1 MSNELIRAVLA
12 IIVGAHGIG
21 HVLFLVPLLGIADW
35 GQSTSS
41 WLLSNEGLMKV
52 AGGVIWAVALVGFV
66 AAAIG
71 IFGQLSW
78 WRTAA
83 MIASLVSL
91 VGLALFWE
99 NPPTQ
104 PAVAAAIFDIVVLLA
119 LLVFKWPPSSLVGP

>member
-1 MSNELIRAVLA
+1 MSNELVRAILA

-35 GQSTSS
+35 GQSASS
-41 WLLSNEGLMKV
+41 WLLPNEEGMKV
-52 AGGVIWAVALVGFV
+52 AGGVIWAVALFGFV

-83 MIASLVSL
+83 TIAALVSL
-91 VGLALFWE
+91 VGLVLFWE

-104 PAVAAAIFDIVVLLA
+104 PVIAAAIFDIVVLLA
-119 LLVFKWPPSSLVGP
+119 LLVFKWPSASLVGP